1 MTREEQLFNDICERC
16 ESFAIGMDCEDKKQ
30 CPAYQ
35 LYCIAKKKQTTTK
48 SSWEDTTP
56 RNSECNAVSAP
67 TGWI

>member
-1 MTREEQLFNDICERC
+1 MTREEQIFNDICERC
-16 ESFAIGMDCEDKKQ
+16 ESSAIGIACEDKDN

-35 LYCIAKKKQTTTK
+35 LYCIAKKKRTTAK

-56 RNSECNAVSAP
+56 RNSECLAATAP